1 MKTPAATRFQAGFTL
16 LEMVVAVAILGLSL
30 GMLYQAAGGA
40 TRSIST
46 SEDYAY
52 AVVIAESLLALHDQ
66 VPPAGVSLRGA
77 TDDGYDWAVSSY
89 PWVGE
94 DSMMAEENAPLHWLE
109 VQVRWGSFVRP
120 REYVLHSAV
129 PVVAEPEIIDEM

>member
-1 MKTPAATRFQAGFTL
+1 MRAVSIGRHQRGFSL

-52 AVVIAESLLALHDQ
+52 AVVMAQSLLALHDQ
-66 VPPAGVSLRGA
+66 VPPEGVNQSG
-77 TDDGYDWAVSSY
+77 TTGDGYDWEVTSR
-89 PWVGE
+89 PWLPEEG
-94 DSMMAEENAPLHWLE
+94 MAEEAVASLHWLDVR
-109 VQVRWGSFVRP
+109 VQWGSYVRP
-120 REYVLHSAV
+120 REFVLHSAV
-129 PVVAEPEIIDEM
+129 PVVMEPEAPDEF